1 MRLPAAAPNSWPE
14 QNARRRTVQQPMR
27 TAQGRHISQRPVV
40 TEQPAPAPEPPVQE
54 RAQQAAPAPEKP
66 RELTYAQRQ
75 AMAYRAAAERRYGDT
90 LQFQVQR
97 PRRTVNRPPEP
108 EQRARQAAAQL
119 YEQPAAPRQVQQHA
133 PRPAQALCS
142 RRPPSAASGWRR
154 LPRSPAAQSMRMPR
168 SPQPISPAPPQA
180 AMAAAASPRAM
191 RRCPAQGKGQKVRQ
205 KGQQRQRRKREKEEK
220 DPLVA
225 DPADHAAGHRADL
238 RRCVRAHR
246 WGPSPRRA
254 ATSS

>member
-1 MRLPAAAPNSWPE
+1 MSEPRKLYTGSASGGLDQEQYEAARRRAQQLAE

-54 RAQQAAPAPEKP
+54 RAQQAAPASEKP

-108 EQRARQAAAQL
+108 EQRAR
-119 YEQPAAPRQVQQHA
+119 PAAG
-133 PRPAQALCS
+133 ALS
-142 RRPPSAASGWRR
+142 R
-154 LPRSPAAQSMRMPR
+154 LP
-168 SPQPISPAPPQA
+168 PPG
-180 AMAAAASPRAM
+180 R
-191 RRCPAQGKGQKVRQ
+191 V
-205 KGQQRQRRKREKEEK
+205 
-220 DPLVA
+220 L
-225 DPADHAAGHRADL
+225 HAR
-238 RRCVRAHR
+238 
-246 WGPSPRRA
+246 
-254 ATSS
+254 

>member
-1 MRLPAAAPNSWPE
+1 MSEPRKLYTGSASGGLDQEQYEAARRRAQQLAE
-14 QNARRRTVQQPMR
+14 QNARRRTGQQPMR

-108 EQRARQAAAQL
+108 EQRARQAASNTVVASSTSCRL
-119 YEQPAAPRQVQQHA
+119 SRSPVARSVVPPAASH
-133 PRPAQALCS
+133 
-142 RRPPSAASGWRR
+142 
-154 LPRSPAAQSMRMPR
+154 
-168 SPQPISPAPPQA
+168 
-180 AMAAAASPRAM
+180 AAASVPRISSASQ
-191 RRCPAQGKGQKVRQ
+191 PALLTCTKPRSVSSSFKTGICWASSSGMPWR
-205 KGQQRQRRKREKEEK
+205 
-220 DPLVA
+220 VA
-225 DPADHAAGHRADL
+225 L
-238 RRCVRAHR
+238 
-246 WGPSPRRA
+246 
-254 ATSS
+254 

>member
-1 MRLPAAAPNSWPE
+1 MSEPRKLYTGSASGGLDQEQYEAARRRAQQLAE

-40 TEQPAPAPEPPVQE
+40 TEQPAPAPEPSVQE

-108 EQRARQAAAQL
+108 EQR
-119 YEQPAAPRQVQQHA
+119 
-133 PRPAQALCS
+133 S
-142 RRPPSAASGWRR
+142 
-154 LPRSPAAQSMRMPR
+154 LPGSS
-168 SPQPISPAPPQA
+168 SPISYLL
-180 AMAAAASPRAM
+180 SPI
-191 RRCPAQGKGQKVRQ
+191 
-205 KGQQRQRRKREKEEK
+205 
-220 DPLVA
+220 
-225 DPADHAAGHRADL
+225 
-238 RRCVRAHR
+238 
-246 WGPSPRRA
+246 
-254 ATSS
+254 

>member
-1 MRLPAAAPNSWPE
+1 MSEPRKLYTGSASGGLDQEQYEAARRRAQQLAE

-97 PRRTVNRPPEP
+97 PRRTVIKKRAVFCQEPPRRSGPRE
-108 EQRARQAAAQL
+108 RAGFHGIPSLRWNKWQSSYKSNDTSFNIDCLPTWQSSPDWQTTYFASWAQVCHL
-119 YEQPAAPRQVQQHA
+119 
-133 PRPAQALCS
+133 
-142 RRPPSAASGWRR
+142 G
-154 LPRSPAAQSMRMPR
+154 
-168 SPQPISPAPPQA
+168 
-180 AMAAAASPRAM
+180 
-191 RRCPAQGKGQKVRQ
+191 KVRFTA
-205 KGQQRQRRKREKEEK
+205 
-220 DPLVA
+220 LV
-225 DPADHAAGHRADL
+225 R
-238 RRCVRAHR
+238 
-246 WGPSPRRA
+246 
-254 ATSS
+254 